1 MLREYVFGDFPEL
14 AVTKGGTAM
23 VTYANP
29 RTTDQL
35 GAYLED
41 IVFPCSRSEIL
52 RCAEENEAPDKI
64 LDAIEELP
72 EKRYVSVTEI
82 VTTFRAQAT

>member
-1 MLREYVFGDFPEL
+1 
-14 AVTKGGTAM
+14 M
-23 VTYANP
+23 VTYASP
-29 RTTDQL
+29 RTTAQL

-64 LDAIEELP
+64 LDAIEDLP
-72 EKRYVSVTEI
+72 ERRYVSVVEI
-82 VTTFRAQAT
+82 VTSFSSHAT